1 MIEITERRVILLK
14 YLLLA
19 EKPDQAKK
27 YANALGKPENDKGVW
42 RVQSSILNAEVIVAP
57 AVGHLVERINP
68 YTNFE
73 VDD

>member
-1 MIEITERRVILLK
+1 MVISLK

-27 YANALGKPENDKGVW
+27 YATALGNPKNEKGVW
-42 RVQSSILNAEVIVAP
+42 RVQSSVLKAEVIVAP

-68 YTNFE
+68 RSTKE
-73 VDD
+73 S